1 MLKKLSYW
9 TACLLILWGMLLT
22 SCFQD
27 RSVEYYALIQPKTW
41 MYEVMQQ
48 YYLFYEDLPSEENLN
63 FFNKPKDFLKTVVSS
78 QDQKNGVIF
87 SHVDSVY
94 TTSRAQSE
102 SPTFGIEGAMVQVPS
117 GAYAIRVLYIQPD
130 SPAEEAGIHRGDWI
144 ISVDNKKMNSTDYAT
159 YISSPTQAHTFT
171 LGNFN
176 GEEFDTIPQQVQMPA
191 PRYIEEHNLLTQ
203 KTLEI
208 DGKKV
213 AYLLYNEFGSQD
225 DDELD
230 QWFTNVAATSPS
242 NIILDLRYNPGGYLN
257 IAQKLGSMLA
267 PQSAQGEPFI
277 KMTYNDKL
285 NQEEVLNVD
294 PSLIPGGNALSYT
307 NLYILTTSNTASAS
321 EVIINCLK
329 PYLQERLIQVGTAT
343 FGKNIGQQLFTD
355 EQAPQLEF
363 WLSTIYLSNSEGFK
377 DYFDNGLTP
386 DFEQSEDISGT
397 LGEFASA
404 EDELIQPVFT
414 HIQTGSFPTQSEEE
428 ESEETLLNS
437 RGNQGKSIHILYNS
451 IASKPHS
458 AKK

>member
-1 MLKKLSYW
+1 MLKKLSYR
-9 TACLLILWGMLLT
+9 TASLLILWGMLLT

-48 YYLFYEDLPSEENLN
+48 NYLFYEDLPGEEGLN
-63 FFNKPKDFLKTVVSS
+63 FFNKPQEFLKSVVSS
-78 QDQKNGVIF
+78 KDQKNGVTF
-87 SHVDSVY
+87 SHIDSVY
-94 TTSRAQSE
+94 TAASRAQSE
-102 SPTFGIEGAMVQVPS
+102 VPTFGIEGAMIQVPS

-130 SPAEEAGIHRGDWI
+130 SPAEEAGIRRGDWI
-144 ISVDNKKMNSTDYAT
+144 ISADNKRMKSTDYAT
-159 YISSPTQAHTFT
+159 YISNPTQAYTFT

-176 GEEFDTIPQQVQMPA
+176 GETFDTIPQQVQMPA

-208 DGKKV
+208 GGRKV
-213 AYLLYNEFGSQD
+213 AYLLYNEFGDQD
-225 DDELD
+225 GEELD
-230 QWFTNVAATSPS
+230 QWFANVTAANPS
-242 NIILDLRYNPGGYLN
+242 DIILDLRYNPGGYLN

-267 PQSAQGEPFI
+267 PQSAQGQPFV

-285 NQEEVLNVD
+285 NQEDVMNVD
-294 PSLIPGGNALSYT
+294 PSLIPGGSALNYT

-329 PYLQERLIQVGTAT
+329 PYLKERLFQVGTAT

-377 DYFDNGLTP
+377 DYFDNGLAP
-386 DFEQSEDISGT
+386 DFEQAEDLSGA
-397 LGEFASA
+397 LGEFASQ
-404 EDELIQPVFT
+404 EDSLIQPVFT
-414 HIQTGSFPTQSEEE
+414 HIQTGSFPTLPEEGV
-428 ESEETLLNS
+428 ETMLNS
-437 RGNQGKSIHILYNS
+437 RGKTGKDIRILYNS

>member
-1 MLKKLSYW
+1 MMKKLSYW
-9 TACLLILWGMLLT
+9 VASLLILGGTLFT

-48 YYLFYEDLPSEENLN
+48 YYLFYEDLPSEEDLN
-63 FFNKPKDFLKTVVSS
+63 FFNKPQDFLKTVVSS

-94 TTSRAQSE
+94 TTSRTQSE
-102 SPTFGIEGAMVQVPS
+102 NPTFGIEGAMVQVPS

-144 ISVDNKKMNSTDYAT
+144 ISVDNKKMKSTDYTT

-176 GEEFDTIPQQVQMPA
+176 GEEFDTIPQQIQMPA

-203 KTLEI
+203 KTLDI

-225 DDELD
+225 DEELD

-242 NIILDLRYNPGGYLN
+242 DIILDLRYNPGGYLN

-267 PQSAQGEPFI
+267 PQSAQGEPFV

-294 PSLIPGGNALSYT
+294 PSLIPGGNALNYT

-414 HIQTGSFPTQSEEE
+414 HIQTGSFPTQSEGG

-437 RGNQGKSIHILYNS
+437 RGNQGKNIHILYNS
-451 IASKPHS
+451 IASKPRS

>member
-1 MLKKLSYW
+1 MLKKLSYR
-9 TACLLILWGMLLT
+9 TASLLILWGMLLT

-48 YYLFYEDLPSEENLN
+48 NYLFYEDLPGEEGLN
-63 FFNKPKDFLKTVVSS
+63 FFNKPQEFLKSVVSS
-78 QDQKNGVIF
+78 KDQKNGVTF
-87 SHVDSVY
+87 SHIDSVY
-94 TTSRAQSE
+94 TAASRAQSE
-102 SPTFGIEGAMVQVPS
+102 VPTFGIEGAMIQVPS

-130 SPAEEAGIHRGDWI
+130 SPAEEAGIRRGDWI
-144 ISVDNKKMNSTDYAT
+144 ISADNKRMKSTDYAT
-159 YISSPTQAHTFT
+159 YISNPTQAYTFT

-176 GEEFDTIPQQVQMPA
+176 GETFDTIPQQVQMPA

-208 DGKKV
+208 GGRKV
-213 AYLLYNEFGSQD
+213 AYLLYNEFGDQD
-225 DDELD
+225 GEELD
-230 QWFTNVAATSPS
+230 QWFANVAAANPS
-242 NIILDLRYNPGGYLN
+242 DIILDLRYNPGGYLN

-267 PQSAQGEPFI
+267 PQSAQGQPFV

-285 NQEEVLNVD
+285 NQEDVMNVD
-294 PSLIPGGNALSYT
+294 PSLIPGGSALNYT

-329 PYLQERLIQVGTAT
+329 PYLKERLFQVGTAT

-377 DYFDNGLTP
+377 DYFDNGLAP
-386 DFEQSEDISGT
+386 DFEQAEDLSGT
-397 LGEFASA
+397 LGEFASQ
-404 EDELIQPVFT
+404 EDSLIQPVFT
-414 HIQTGSFPTQSEEE
+414 HIQTGSFPTLPEEGV
-428 ESEETLLNS
+428 ETMLNS
-437 RGNQGKSIHILYNS
+437 RGKTGKDIRILYNS